1 MNIHA
6 HGDVLR
12 RREEIVTIVRE
23 QTVHSQDELLQALR
37 RRGFRVIQPTL
48 SRDIAAIGLVKTPA
62 GYVVPEALANVTP
75 IARFSALDRFET
87 AVDEYV
93 LTAVAGGR
101 LVAIKTGPGN
111 ATPGA
116 LARHAPRRGPPSR
129 WLSPSTLRASTASS
143 ARSAATTRSSWPCP
157 TTAPPRPWSDA
168 STSSSAVPPDA
179 PHAERAA

>member
-12 RREEIVTIVRE
+12 RREEIVTIGRE

-37 RRGFRVIQPTL
+37 RGGLRVPQPTL
-48 SRDIAAIGLVKTPA
+48 PRDIAAIGLVKTPA

-93 LTAVAGGR
+93 LTAVAGGS
-101 LVAIKTGPGN
+101 LVVIK
-111 ATPGA
+111 
-116 LARHAPRRGPPSR
+116 
-129 WLSPSTLRASTASS
+129 
-143 ARSAATTRSSWPCP
+143 
-157 TTAPPRPWSDA
+157 
-168 STSSSAVPPDA
+168 
-179 PHAERAA
+179 